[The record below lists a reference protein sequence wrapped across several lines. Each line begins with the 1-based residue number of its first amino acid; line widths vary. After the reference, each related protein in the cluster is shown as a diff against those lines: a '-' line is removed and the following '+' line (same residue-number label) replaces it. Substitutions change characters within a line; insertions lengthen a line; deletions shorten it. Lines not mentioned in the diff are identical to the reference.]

1 MAERNT
7 CGSKP
12 LTSIM
17 KTNRAHRLQ
26 PNSQRQPGLADRM
39 RTNYCHDDF
48 SEEVRMIAEKL
59 SRGLM
64 TAVIVGVFGLGYVCG
79 SMTQRQAE
87 AQIGGLLD
95 KAGKAGGPVGS
106 VAQFGSSLV
115 EMQDHISGLQKN
127 LDTFKQ
133 VQSALGK

>member
-1 MAERNT
+1 
-7 CGSKP
+7 
-12 LTSIM
+12 
-17 KTNRAHRLQ
+17 
-26 PNSQRQPGLADRM
+26 
-39 RTNYCHDDF
+39 
-48 SEEVRMIAEKL
+48 MIAKKL

-64 TAVIVGVFGLGYVCG
+64 TAVFVGVFGLGYICG

-95 KAGKAGGPVGS
+95 KAGKVGGPVGS

>member
-1 MAERNT
+1 VACDKFRGVTYDQE
-7 CGSKP
+7 
-12 LTSIM
+12 
-17 KTNRAHRLQ
+17 KTF
-26 PNSQRQPGLADRM
+26 P
-39 RTNYCHDDF
+39 
-48 SEEVRMIAEKL
+48 
-59 SRGLM
+59 LM
-64 TAVIVGVFGLGYVCG
+64 TAVIVGGFGLGYVCG

-115 EMQDHISGLQKN
+115 EMQDHINGLQKN

-133 VQSALGK
+133 VQATLTGK

>member
-1 MAERNT
+1 MSDQCEI
-7 CGSKP
+7 CK
-12 LTSIM
+12 
-17 KTNRAHRLQ
+17 
-26 PNSQRQPGLADRM
+26 
-39 RTNYCHDDF
+39 F
-48 SEEVRMIAEKL
+48 VEEAVMTKKKL

-64 TAVIVGVFGLGYVCG
+64 TAVIVAVFGLGYVCG

-87 AQIGGLLD
+87 AQIGGLLE

-115 EMQDHISGLQKN
+115 EMQDHITGLQKN

-133 VQSALGK
+133 VQAALGK